1 MHKHRRVRTLPLAIL
16 LVVFVQLEPAT
27 VRGTEAAS
35 ESTSTAEADG
45 PRLSFLCGF
54 DAGLGS
60 YENVTRQPGDPP
72 SPLETGPDALFI
84 DVEMGLE
91 VFDLGISYH
100 LGMIRSP
107 GGTYVDDDDYGH
119 GAGRYRHGVKA
130 VYALR
135 SDRFHLLPE
144 LGYVFLEESASIQ
157 DIDSERTD
165 RYKEK
170 YKDENYSYGL
180 SARAR
185 TIPVLNGH
193 LWLYGRY
200 VHDNLD
206 IQVDN
211 YRLELQ
217 LGAEE
222 SDPPEWGDH
231 GMPVE
236 SAYFGLGVSW
246 SKKTDGR
253 SEWFI
258 TLGFTVAV
266 RLL

>member
-1 MHKHRRVRTLPLAIL
+1 M
-16 LVVFVQLEPAT
+16 
-27 VRGTEAAS
+27 
-35 ESTSTAEADG
+35 
-45 PRLSFLCGF
+45 
-54 DAGLGS
+54 
-60 YENVTRQPGDPP
+60 
-72 SPLETGPDALFI
+72 ETGSSAFLI

-100 LGMIRSP
+100 LSGLRSP
-107 GGTYVDDDDYGH
+107 GVTYTDADDYVH
-119 GAGRYRHGVKA
+119 EAGRFRHGVKA

-135 SDRFHLLPE
+135 SYRFHLIPE
-144 LGYVFLEESASIQ
+144 LGYVFLEENASMH
-157 DIDSERTD
+157 DVYSERAD
-165 RYKEK
+165 RYKEE

-185 TIPVLNGH
+185 ITPVLNAH
-193 LWLYGRY
+193 WWLYARY

-217 LGAEE
+217 LGDEYSESRGSVEE
-222 SDPPEWGDH
+222 GINLKS
-231 GMPVE
+231 V
-236 SAYFGLGVSW
+236 YFGLGVSW
-246 SKKTDGR
+246 SRKTDGR

-258 TLGFTVAV
+258 TLGVTSAL

>member
-1 MHKHRRVRTLPLAIL
+1 MYKSGRVRKVALAIPLVAFVL
-16 LVVFVQLEPAT
+16 LQPAA
-27 VRGTEAAS
+27 VRGTEAVA
-35 ESTSTAEADG
+35 ESTSTIETDSHW
-45 PRLSFLCGF
+45 LSFLYGLGG
-54 DAGLGS
+54 GLGS
-60 YENVTRQPGDPP
+60 YRNITRQRGDPP

-107 GGTYVDDDDYGH
+107 GGTYIDDDDYGH

-157 DIDSERTD
+157 DIDSERAD

-200 VHDNLD
+200 VHDDLD

-217 LGAEE
+217 LGDEYSESQGRVEE
-222 SDPPEWGDH
+222 GINLKS
-231 GMPVE
+231 V
-236 SAYFGLGVSW
+236 YFGLGVSW
-246 SKKTDGR
+246 SEKTDGR
-253 SEWFI
+253 SEWFV
-258 TLGFTVAV
+258 TLGFTAALRV
-266 RLL
+266 L

>member
-1 MHKHRRVRTLPLAIL
+1 MRKSRRGLTVVLAIPLVAFVL
-16 LVVFVQLEPAT
+16 LQPAAVQ
-27 VRGTEAAS
+27 GTEAVA
-35 ESTSTAEADG
+35 ESTSTIETDG
-45 PRLSFLCGF
+45 HWLSFLYGLGG
-54 DAGLGS
+54 GLGS
-60 YENVTRQPGDPP
+60 YENVTRQRGDPP
-72 SPLETGPDALFI
+72 SPLETGSNAFFI

-100 LGMIRSP
+100 WGMIRSP
-107 GGTYVDDDDYGH
+107 GGTYIDDDDFGH
-119 GAGRYRHGVKA
+119 GAGRYRHGIKA

-144 LGYVFLEESASIQ
+144 LGYVFLDEDASIH
-157 DIDSERTD
+157 DVHSEKPD

-170 YKDENYSYGL
+170 YKDENHNYGL
-180 SARAR
+180 SARVR
-185 TIPVLNGH
+185 TIPVLNAH

-217 LGAEE
+217 LGGEE

-236 SAYFGLGVSW
+236 SAYFGLGVKW